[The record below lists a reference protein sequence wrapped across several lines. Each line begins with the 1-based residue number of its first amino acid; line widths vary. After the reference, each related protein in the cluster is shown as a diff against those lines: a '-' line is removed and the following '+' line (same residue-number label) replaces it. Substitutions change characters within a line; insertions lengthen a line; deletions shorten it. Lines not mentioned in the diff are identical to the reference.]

1 MKAALIRAY
10 EGAVEIDDVPAPV
23 LTDDSVII
31 KVHAASVNPIDNIL
45 RMGYMKEIM
54 PLTFPFVMGYDASGV
69 VTEVGKDVTTF
80 KVGDAVYA
88 RPNQDDKGAV
98 AEFARVKEAELAL
111 KPESL
116 THAEAASLPLAG
128 LTAWQAFVEFADLK
142 QGQKVLIHAGSG
154 GVGTLA
160 IQMAKHLGAFVAT
173 TVSARNA
180 DLVKSLG
187 ADLVIDYKSE
197 AFDEVIS
204 EYDVVLDMVGGEI
217 MNRSFKVLKKGGH
230 LVSIKGQDTDGLAAK
245 HDVKFDWFFMHPDGA
260 QLKALAD
267 QVAAGALKPVIDS
280 TFKFADADKAY
291 AHLADGHAVGKIVID
306 MTA

>member
-10 EGAVEIDDVPAPV
+10 EGAVEIADIAAPV

-54 PLTFPFVMGYDASGV
+54 PLTFPFVMGYDVSGV

-267 QVAAGALKPVIDS
+267 QVAAGVLKPVIDS
-280 TFKFADADKAY
+280 TFKFADAGKAY

>member
-54 PLTFPFVMGYDASGV
+54 PLTFPFVMGYDVSGV

-204 EYDVVLDMVGGEI
+204 EFDVVLDMVGGEI

>member
-10 EGAVEIDDVPAPV
+10 EGAVEIADVPTPV

-45 RMGYMKEIM
+45 RMGYMKEMM
-54 PLTFPFVMGYDASGV
+54 PLTFPFVMGYDVSGV

-116 THAEAASLPLAG
+116 THAQAASLPLAG

-142 QGQKVLIHAGSG
+142 KGQKVLIHAGSG

-197 AFDEVIS
+197 AFDEIVS
-204 EYDVVLDMVGGEI
+204 DYDVVFDMVGGEI